1 MASLGIRKIFRMVVY
16 MWKNWCTQNVRKAQ
30 EWGGIISEVKKNIDL
45 NKLQRSNG
53 EWHRTK
59 SFSKGKM
66 IRNDGL

>member
-1 MASLGIRKIFRMVVY
+1 MGRNYIR
-16 MWKNWCTQNVRKAQ
+16 
-30 EWGGIISEVKKNIDL
+30 GKKNIDL

-59 SFSKGKM
+59 SFSKAKM

>member
-1 MASLGIRKIFRMVVY
+1 MASLGKRKIFRMVVY
-16 MWKNWCTQNVRKAQ
+16 MWKNVRKAQ